1 MDNSWR
7 HSIGFNNRYHSYIK
21 PYWRS
26 RFQSGPVPVNFMP
39 REPFETHHAGLNS
52 STRDMTSFKKHK
64 SKATLSRDRIRMLR
78 FCENKNMCSALPFAH
93 LDDTQM
99 KEVISV
105 KFDSQHDSRKS
116 KLKSASRRI
125 KDLKASFN
133 LLNSTIQLLYKEREN
148 DHERVQE
155 LVKLQY
161 EEVSNLKNELE
172 NEKKTVHKFVAQN
185 VERQR
190 EIVKLKRELAQSTTS
205 LAQGRVL
212 KRLNNRASTA
222 EKENEDPLKDRSVQL
237 GIGT

>member
-7 HSIGFNNRYHSYIK
+7 YNIGVNNRYHSYIK

-26 RFQSGPVPVNFMP
+26 RFQSGPVPVHFA
-39 REPFETHHAGLNS
+39 REPFETQHTVWNS
-52 STRDMTSFKKHK
+52 TPDMISFKKHK
-64 SKATLSRDRIRMLR
+64 SKATLSRDRIRMKI
-78 FCENKNMCSALPFAH
+78 FCENKNMCSALPFVH

-99 KEVISV
+99 KEVLSV
-105 KFDSQHDSRKS
+105 QFDSQPNSRKS
-116 KLKSASRRI
+116 KLKSASKRI
-125 KDLKASFN
+125 NDLKASLN

-190 EIVKLKRELAQSTTS
+190 EIVKLKRELAQSTTP
-205 LAQGRVL
+205 LAQDRFL
-212 KRLNNRASTA
+212 KRLSNRASTA
-222 EKENEDPLKDRSVQL
+222 EKENEDPLKDRSAQL
-237 GIGT
+237 GICT

>member
-7 HSIGFNNRYHSYIK
+7 HNIGFNNRYHSYIK

-39 REPFETHHAGLNS
+39 REPFETQHAGWNS
-52 STRDMTSFKKHK
+52 APDMISFKKHK
-64 SKATLSRDRIRMLR
+64 SKATLSRDRIRMQR
-78 FCENKNMCSALPFAH
+78 FRDNKNMCSALPFAH

-105 KFDSQHDSRKS
+105 QFDSQPNSIKS
-116 KLKSASRRI
+116 KLKSASKI
-125 KDLKASFN
+125 VKELKASFN
-133 LLNSTIQLLYKEREN
+133 LLNSTIQLLYKGRE
-148 DHERVQE
+148 DDCERVQE
-155 LVKLQY
+155 LVKLQD
-161 EEVSNLKNELE
+161 EEVSKLNKELE
-172 NEKKTVHKFVAQN
+172 NERKSVHKFVAQN

-190 EIVKLKRELAQSTTS
+190 EIVKLKRELAQSTT
-205 LAQGRVL
+205 LHTQDRD

-222 EKENEDPLKDRSVQL
+222 EKENEDPLKDRSVQI

>member
-1 MDNSWR
+1 MELTTDITVILNHTGDCGS
-7 HSIGFNNRYHSYIK
+7 
-21 PYWRS
+21 S
-26 RFQSGPVPVNFMP
+26 RVLI
-39 REPFETHHAGLNS
+39 REPFETQHAVWNS
-52 STRDMTSFKKHK
+52 TPDMISFKKHK
-64 SKATLSRDRIRMLR
+64 SKATLSRDKIRMQI

-105 KFDSQHDSRKS
+105 QFDSQPDSRKS
-116 KLKSASRRI
+116 KLESASKRI

-133 LLNSTIQLLYKEREN
+133 LLNSTIQLLYKERE
-148 DHERVQE
+148 DDCERVQE
-155 LVKLQY
+155 LMKLQY

-190 EIVKLKRELAQSTTS
+190 EIVKLKRELTQSTT
-205 LAQGRVL
+205 LHAQDRV

-222 EKENEDPLKDRSVQL
+222 EKENEDPLKDRSVQI
-237 GIGT
+237 GIGK

>member
-7 HSIGFNNRYHSYIK
+7 YNIGVNNRYHSYIK
-21 PYWRS
+21 PYWRP
-26 RFQSGPVPVNFMP
+26 RFQSGPVPVNLIQ
-39 REPFETHHAGLNS
+39 EPFETHHAVWS
-52 STRDMTSFKKHK
+52 PTPDMTSFKKHK
-64 SKATLSRDRIRMLR
+64 SKATLSRDRIRMKI

-105 KFDSQHDSRKS
+105 QFDSQPDSRKF
-116 KLKSASRRI
+116 KLKSASKII
-125 KDLKASFN
+125 KELKASFN
-133 LLNSTIQLLYKEREN
+133 LLNSTIQLLYKGRE
-148 DHERVQE
+148 DDCERVKE
-155 LVKLQY
+155 LVKLQDQ
-161 EEVSNLKNELE
+161 EVSNLKNELE

-190 EIVKLKRELAQSTTS
+190 EIVKLKRELAQSTTLHTQDS
-205 LAQGRVL
+205 D

-222 EKENEDPLKDRSVQL
+222 EKENEDPLKDRSVQI